1 MTICRH
7 AVAVPIAMLALA
19 VPASAQD
26 TTPREF
32 GREMAKGHVLGF
44 AALPSGEWLVSS
56 SGLYRSIDGGKV
68 WNRVGPEI
76 DLGGAIHVATDGIYA
91 VGTVLY
97 QPDGKT
103 RMAEGEPL
111 VGLYRSQDAG
121 ATWTAVHTGKQAVW
135 DPTAVLRT
143 PKGALVTAHSSF
155 GATGRT
161 GIVRSSDD
169 GRTWVSAG
177 SHGLVL
183 GFEAAADGTLFGASD
198 GGVLVSADDGASWMA
213 SKPDQAMVS
222 VRARGSLALAGS
234 LNGLYRSTDNGKTWA
249 LSDPFKEL
257 VALPVFLSN
266 GKVAVVTQSMTTGD
280 VALLLSKD
288 DAKSWTTASKIPTA
302 MVDGVFTD
310 GTAIYLGTRQG
321 LLRSA
326 DDGKTFTT
334 VFP

>member
-1 MTICRH
+1 MRICRRA
-7 AVAVPIAMLALA
+7 AVLIALLALA

-32 GREMAKGHVLGF
+32 GREMAKDHVLGF

-56 SGLYRSIDGGKV
+56 SGLYRSIDKGKV

-76 DLGGAIHVATDGIYA
+76 DLGGAIHVAPDGVYA
-91 VGTVLY
+91 VGTALY

-103 RMAEGEPL
+103 RMAEGEAL

-121 ATWTAVHTGKQAVW
+121 ATWTAVHAGKQAVW
-135 DPTAVLRT
+135 NPTTVLRT

-155 GATGRT
+155 GATGKT
-161 GIVRSSDD
+161 GIVRSRDD
-169 GRTWVSAG
+169 GKTWDLAG
-177 SHGLVL
+177 SPGLVF

-198 GGVLVSADDGASWMA
+198 SGVLVSADDGASWTK
-213 SKPDQAMVS
+213 SEPDDVMVS

-234 LNGLYRSTDNGKTWA
+234 LKGLYRSTDNGRTWIPA
-249 LSDPFKEL
+249 DPFKEL
-257 VALPVFLSN
+257 VSLPVFLSH

-280 VALLLSKD
+280 VALMLSRD
-288 DAKSWTTASKIPTA
+288 DGKSWTRASPIPTPV
-302 MVDGVFTD
+302 VDGVFTD
-310 GTAIYLGTRQG
+310 GTAIYVGTRRG

-326 DDGKTFTT
+326 DDGKTFATI
-334 VFP
+334 FP